1 MAKYFIANGYQFI
14 GTDGSKVDSIK
25 DAKRFDYND
34 GQSYINKYM
43 KGAKSWRLQNVFR
56 HNKGF
61 VLTTATCFV
70 GQNSPVTNNYKL
82 AMRFK
87 SVADA
92 TAYIKKHPT
101 VIRSIPN
108 PVIISERFETIDK
121 PNIKAFTDE
130 QLETIGVENTV
141 IKPRVMISPDRK
153 AVIAEAS
160 GGICAICGQ
169 PMTEWEKTLDHIKP
183 LSRGGGSNN
192 SNLRYVHKKCNK
204 LKNNFLDKELFQMTA
219 NIEAKRLYENPQ
231 SEDAHMLIRALARG
245 ILADYSQKGLLQ
257 NFGQL
262 GGETIWDNTV

>member
-1 MAKYFIANGYQFI
+1 MAKYFIANGSQFI
-14 GTDGSKVDSIK
+14 GADGSKVDSIK

-43 KGAKSWRLQNVFR
+43 KGAKSWRLQNVFQR
-56 HNKGF
+56 NKGF

-70 GQNSPVTNNYKL
+70 GKNSPVTNNYKL
-82 AMRFK
+82 AMGFK

-92 TAYIKKHPT
+92 TAYIRKHPA
-101 VIRSIPN
+101 IIKSIPH
-108 PVIISERFETIDK
+108 PVIIAERFETVDK

-130 QLETIGVENTV
+130 QLQTV
-141 IKPRVMISPDRK
+141 GIEKITVKPRIKISQDRK
-153 AVIAEAS
+153 AAIAQAS
-160 GGICAICGQ
+160 CGICAICGQ

-183 LSRGGGSNN
+183 LSRGGSNSN
-192 SNLRYVHKKCNK
+192 SNLRYVHEKCNK

-231 SEDAHMLIRALARG
+231 SEDAHMIVRAMARG
-245 ILADYSQKGLLQ
+245 ILENYKQRGLLQ
-257 NFGQL
+257 NFEKL